1 LTRAQSARIR
11 ELLRDKRA
19 RNAEGAFIIEGAKPV
34 YDALLHHPASV
45 QSVVVAV
52 GYERQESHRQRVLR
66 ESRSISSFHC
76 PIRTFSTLSTLE
88 SPQGI
93 LAVVRQPRWK
103 EDILLGQPRLF
114 GLYGEQLQDPTNVG
128 TIIRTATAL
137 NIDAL
142 WLTPESAD
150 IYNPKVVRASAG
162 AVLSLPIFV
171 AGDVI
176 RLTRMGISVFAAEV
190 RGRKVVDMHTIRTI
204 PKRMILAVGNESH
217 GLSALTIEHAAC
229 RFTIPLSRHVESLNV
244 AATAAIALHYLQQIG
259 EEGREHP
266 PLFSRG

>member
-1 LTRAQSARIR
+1 LTRAHSARIR

-45 QSVVVAV
+45 QTVVVAV
-52 GYERQESHRQRVLR
+52 DYERQESHRHRLLR
-66 ESRSISSFHC
+66 QSRHISSFHC
-76 PIRTFSTLSTLE
+76 PGRTFSTFSTLE

-93 LAVVRQPRWK
+93 LAVVRQPRWN
-103 EDILLGQPRLF
+103 EEMLLGQPRLF
-114 GLYGEQLQDPTNVG
+114 GLYGEQLQDPANVG
-128 TIIRTATAL
+128 TIIRTAAAL

-171 AGDVI
+171 AKDVL
-176 RLTRMGISVFAAEV
+176 RLTSLGIIVFAAV
-190 RGRKVVDMHTIRTI
+190 ATGGKAVDMETIRTI
-204 PKRMILAVGNESH
+204 PKRLILAVGNESR
-217 GLSALTIEHAAC
+217 GLSAPTIEQAAC
-229 RFTIPLSRHVESLNV
+229 RFTIALSRHVESLNV
-244 AATAAIALHYLQQIG
+244 AATAAIALHYLRRIDAKG
-259 EEGREHP
+259 
-266 PLFSRG
+266 